1 MQRILST
8 VFFLISCIGVSL
20 PVAAEE
26 VLKLATEPRRS
37 SDVGGEHSPA
47 RLDFHYGDIRAWLLE
62 DGNWHIEG
70 NVQHRG
76 AFCAQYELG
85 IQFGIGSPGCANV
98 EWLGTP
104 VYVTKRRQCNNATLH
119 HTGGDLDD
127 QAAQVFDRINC
138 AQRLIRCSG
147 NCK

>member
-8 VFFLISCIGVSL
+8 VLFVTVCISSAA
-20 PVAAEE
+20 PVGAGE
-26 VLKLATEPRRS
+26 VRKLATEPRRS
-37 SDVGGEHSPA
+37 NDIGGDRSPA
-47 RLDFHYGDIRAWLLE
+47 RLDFYYGDIRAWLLE

-76 AFCAQYELG
+76 AFCGQYELG

-98 EWLGTP
+98 DWLGTP
-104 VYVTKRRQCNNATLH
+104 VYVTKRRHCNNAMLQH
-119 HTGGDLDD
+119 SGGDLDYR
-127 QAAQVFDRINC
+127 AARDFDRINC

>member
-8 VFFLISCIGVSL
+8 VFFLVSCIGTGL
-20 PVAAEE
+20 PVAADE

-37 SDVGGEHSPA
+37 SDVGGDRSPG
-47 RLDFHYGDIRAWLLE
+47 RLDFYYGDIRAWLLE

-70 NVQHRG
+70 NVRHRG

-104 VYVTKRRQCNNATLH
+104 VYVTKRRQCNNASLNH
-119 HTGGDLDD
+119 AGGDLDE
-127 QAAQVFDRINC
+127 QAAQAYDRINC

>member
-8 VFFLISCIGVSL
+8 VFFVIACIGS
-20 PVAAEE
+20 AICFSADE
-26 VLKLATEPRRS
+26 VRKLATEPRRS
-37 SDVGGEHSPA
+37 NDVGGERSPG
-47 RLDFHYGDIRAWLLE
+47 RMDFNYGDIRAWLLE

-76 AFCAQYELG
+76 AFCGQYELG

-98 EWLGTP
+98 EWLGSP
-104 VYVTKRRQCNNATLH
+104 AYVTKRRHCNNALLFH
-119 HTGGDLDD
+119 SGGDLDY
-127 QAAQVFDRINC
+127 QAAEAFDRINC

-147 NCK
+147 KCK